1 MFSTESFVM
10 TPTPWSTPYTLEHGA
25 WTLNSKPSAVTQYI
39 GDGKLA
45 TIFEI
50 SVGMIDR
57 GSSISFLSQFPGE
70 EEVLMPPRSNIE
82 VRFDQSAVQ
91 ESVICFLSYH
101 VTLFLHRD

>member
-1 MFSTESFVM
+1 MS
-10 TPTPWSTPYTLEHGA
+10 
-25 WTLNSKPSAVTQYI
+25 NSKPLTVFQYI

-57 GSSISFLSQFPGE
+57 GSSIAFLSQFPGE

-82 VRFDQSAVQ
+82 VRFDQSTVQ
-91 ESVICFLSYH
+91 ECVTFFLS
-101 VTLFLHRD
+101 RNA